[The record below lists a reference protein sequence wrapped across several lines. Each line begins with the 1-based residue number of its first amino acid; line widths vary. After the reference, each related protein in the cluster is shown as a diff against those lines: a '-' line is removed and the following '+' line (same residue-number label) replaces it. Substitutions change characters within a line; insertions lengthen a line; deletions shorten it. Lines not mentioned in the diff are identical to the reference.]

1 MRRRGVKDRPRGY
14 EIFGKKPKSRGRI
27 TAVLHIT
34 TEISDSK
41 PSQGTTAKRKYS
53 LKHHLLEKMKTW
65 INSLLEGE
73 RDEFLG
79 RDRHARLDQG
89 HDNYRNGYRPRRIN
103 FFGLGEIELKVPRD
117 RQGEFTSQWLPERK
131 GQDPELEAFLAEA
144 FLAGLSTRDLA
155 RISEKHLGHK
165 YDSKQISR
173 IVARATTELE
183 AWRRRSLQGQPYK
196 FLYVDGANFLVRI
209 NGHVSRQSFC
219 AVLGVS
225 EENERFEVLA
235 LEMGDRE
242 RADLWASLFEDLAER
257 GLNLETVELG
267 IMDGL
272 PGLEAIFQ
280 RFFPRAQTQRCQK
293 HAKANACRRVRKQE
307 RERVSQD
314 LNAIFYAP
322 TQSAA
327 RAAFFTLKQQWGR
340 LFPSAVQIIEKDL
353 DSLLT
358 FFQFDPTYWTVLRTT
373 NPIER
378 LNKEF
383 KRRTNAMEVTGGE
396 ISTYR
401 CLAYVAQ
408 TMEYRWSFHPLSQWS
423 TVYTLNAA

>member
-1 MRRRGVKDRPRGY
+1 M
-14 EIFGKKPKSRGRI
+14 
-27 TAVLHIT
+27 
-34 TEISDSK
+34 
-41 PSQGTTAKRKYS
+41 
-53 LKHHLLEKMKTW
+53 
-65 INSLLEGE
+65 
-73 RDEFLG
+73 
-79 RDRHARLDQG
+79 
-89 HDNYRNGYRPRRIN
+89 
-103 FFGLGEIELKVPRD
+103 PRD
-117 RQGEFTSQWLPERK
+117 RNGEFESQLLPERK

-144 FLAGLSTRDLA
+144 FLAGLSTRDLE
-155 RISEKHLGHK
+155 RISAKYLGQK

-183 AWRRRSLQGQPYK
+183 AWRQRRLDGQPYK
-196 FLYVDGANFLVRI
+196 FLYVDGANFRVRI
-209 NGHVSRQSFC
+209 NGRVSVQSFC

-225 EENERFEVLA
+225 EENECFEVLA

-242 RADLWASLFEDLAER
+242 RSDLWENIFQGLAHR
-257 GLNLETVELG
+257 GLNREAVELG

-272 PGLEAIFQ
+272 PGLEAVFR

-293 HAKANACRRVRKQE
+293 HAKANACRRVRKRE
-307 RERVSQD
+307 REVFSKD
-314 LNAIFYAP
+314 VNEVFYASSE
-322 TQSAA
+322 SAA
-327 RAAFFTLKQQWGR
+327 RAAFFELKERWGR
-340 LFPSAVQIIEKDL
+340 LFPSAVQVIEKDL

-383 KRRTNAMEVTGGE
+383 KRRTRAMEVTGGE

-401 CLAYVAQ
+401 CLVYVAQ

-423 TVYTLNAA
+423 SVYTQNAA

>member
-1 MRRRGVKDRPRGY
+1 L
-14 EIFGKKPKSRGRI
+14 GKTNSLRRI
-27 TAVLHIT
+27 TAVLNIT
-34 TEISDSK
+34 TEVERAEKRS
-41 PSQGTTAKRKYS
+41 GEGAKKKHS
-53 LKHHLLEKMKTW
+53 LKQYLLEKMKSW

-79 RDRHARLDQG
+79 RGRHQPLDPE
-89 HDNYRNGYRPRRIN
+89 HDNYRNGYRRRKIN
-103 FFGLGEIELKVPRD
+103 FFGLGEIELRVPRD
-117 RQGEFTSQWLPERK
+117 RQGEFESKWLPERK
-131 GQDPELEAFLAEA
+131 GQDAELEAFLAEG

-173 IVARATTELE
+173 IVSRATQDLE
-183 AWRRRSLQGQPYK
+183 VWRQRSLQGERYK
-196 FLYVDGANFLVRI
+196 FLYLDGANFRVRI
-209 NGHVSRQSFC
+209 NGHVSVQSFC

-242 RADLWASLFEDLAER
+242 RADLWESIFRSLADRELDLEA
-257 GLNLETVELG
+257 VELG
-267 IMDGL
+267 ILDGL
-272 PGLEAIFQ
+272 PGLEAMFK
-280 RFFPRAQTQRCQK
+280 RFFSRAQTQRCQK
-293 HAKANACRRVRKQE
+293 HAKANACRRVRKKE
-307 RERVSQD
+307 REMFSKD

-322 TQSAA
+322 NESTA
-327 RAAFFTLKQQWGR
+327 RTAFFALKDRWAR

-401 CLAYVAQ
+401 CLVYVSQ

-423 TVYTLNAA
+423 TVYTQNAA

>member
-1 MRRRGVKDRPRGY
+1 M
-14 EIFGKKPKSRGRI
+14 
-27 TAVLHIT
+27 LHIT
-34 TEISDSK
+34 TEASDSNHAEEAA
-41 PSQGTTAKRKYS
+41 AKQKLS
-53 LKHHLLEKMKTW
+53 LKEHLLEKMKTW

-79 RDRHARLDQG
+79 RGRHVPLDEG
-89 HDNYRNGYRPRRIN
+89 HDNYRNGYRSRGIN
-103 FFGLGEIELKVPRD
+103 FFGLGEIALQVPRD
-117 RQGEFTSQWLPERK
+117 RKGEFESRWLPERR

-183 AWRRRSLQGQPYK
+183 AWRRRSLQGQRYK
-196 FLYVDGANFLVRI
+196 FLYVDGANFRVRL

-242 RADLWASLFEDLAER
+242 RADLWESILRDLLER
-257 GLNLETVELG
+257 GLNREAVELG

-280 RFFPRAQTQRCQK
+280 HFFPRAQTQRCQK

-307 RERVSQD
+307 RELFSKH
-314 LNAIFYAP
+314 LNEIFYAP

-327 RAAFFTLKQQWGR
+327 RAAFFALKQAWGR
-340 LFPSAVQIIEKDL
+340 SFPSAVQVIEKAL

-373 NPIER
+373 NPVER